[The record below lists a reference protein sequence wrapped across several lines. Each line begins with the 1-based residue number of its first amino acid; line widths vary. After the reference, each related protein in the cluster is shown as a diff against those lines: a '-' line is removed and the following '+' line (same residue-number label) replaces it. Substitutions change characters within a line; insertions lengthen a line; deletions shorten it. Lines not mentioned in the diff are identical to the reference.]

1 MKSFLA
7 APALLLLAT
16 SNHVQA
22 ENRKDWHSL
31 NKSNQC
37 ARQGSPADLMRSLN
51 SKGYPYTISDKF
63 RAGIVMVEWQNQSG
77 KHGLFFYPTKAL
89 CKEIETIFSP
99 AIDPKY
105 E

>member
-1 MKSFLA
+1 
-7 APALLLLAT
+7 
-16 SNHVQA
+16 
-22 ENRKDWHSL
+22 
-31 NKSNQC
+31 
-37 ARQGSPADLMRSLN
+37 
-51 SKGYPYTISDKF
+51 
-63 RAGIVMVEWQNQSG
+63 MVEWQNQSG